1 VRKPVIAALTLGVLF
16 TLGVFRGVD
25 MWWWRAQTLNTAS
38 ARASNL
44 AFILT
49 EYFQESLAAGDGALR
64 QLALH
69 SRRIG
74 GPAASQ
80 AAWGPSLASARAGLR
95 NMGSISVVD
104 ATGIIRHST
113 QPLIVGQSRREELA
127 FRRLASDPKDEV
139 VVSTPFPT
147 VGDPKTFIIPFARPL
162 LAEDGGFDG
171 IVVASMVPAAMRG
184 LFQTMDVGKRG
195 AVWVFHPD
203 GVVLFREPS
212 ATNPLGE
219 PAGANPI
226 FAAAKHSG
234 EPGTIVSALRPGEP
248 TLLTAFRATTAP
260 PLIVAVSLDRDEVL
274 QDVRRQSREA
284 TAFFVV
290 LTLTMIGT
298 LFVLFRQMDEKA
310 EAESALARAR
320 QFEADELRTANERL
334 EKALRLE
341 QEFLMTVSHE
351 LRTPLTAIRG
361 WARMLATGTILGEQ
375 QAAAVQSI
383 ERNARAQ
390 TRLVEDLL
398 DMSRVVGGTLRL
410 EIRDVNLADV
420 LREAIETMTP
430 AADAKQIR
438 IEATIDDG
446 VGPIACDPD
455 RLQQIVWNLLSNA
468 IKFTPTAGRVELHVE
483 RAGAE
488 VAIVVRDA
496 GAGISPEFLPHVFER
511 FRQEDAGSKRRFGGL
526 GLGLAIVKH
535 LVELHGGSV
544 TVESGGQDRGSTFT
558 VRLPISSPILNVD
571 GDAGDRTRR

>member
-1 VRKPVIAALTLGVLF
+1 VRKPVIAALTLGVLI
-16 TLGVFRGVD
+16 TLSALRGLD
-25 MWWWRAQTLNTAS
+25 MWWWRQQTERTAS
-38 ARASNL
+38 ARAANL

-49 EYFQESLAAGDGALR
+49 EYFQESLAAGDSALR

-95 NMGSISVVD
+95 NTGSISVVD

-113 QPLIVGQSRREELA
+113 QPLIVGQSRREESA
-127 FRRLASDPKDEV
+127 FRRLASDPKDEL

-147 VGDPKTFIIPFARPL
+147 VLDPKAFVIPFARPL
-162 LAEDGGFDG
+162 LGEDGTFEG
-171 IVVASMVPAAMRG
+171 IVVAAMVPAAMRG
-184 LFQTMDVGKRG
+184 LFETMDVGRRG
-195 AVWVFHPD
+195 VVWVFHPD
-203 GVVLFREPS
+203 GIVLFREPS

-219 PAGANPI
+219 PAGTNPI
-226 FAAAKHSG
+226 FAAAKRATD
-234 EPGTIVSALRPGEP
+234 PGTIEVAVRPGGP
-248 TLLTAFRATTAP
+248 TLLTAFRATTTP

-274 QDVRRQSREA
+274 SDVRRQSREA

-290 LTLTMIGT
+290 LTLTMAGT

-310 EAESALARAR
+310 KAEAALASAR
-320 QFEADELRTANERL
+320 QFEADQLRTANERL

-361 WARMLATGTILGEQ
+361 WARMLATGATLGEK

-410 EIRDVNLADV
+410 EIRNVNLPDV
-420 LREAIETMTP
+420 VREAIETMTP

-438 IEATIDDG
+438 IEVTTDNG
-446 VGPIACDPD
+446 VGTIACDPD

-468 IKFTPTAGRVELHVE
+468 VKFSPPSGCVEVRLA
-483 RAGAE
+483 RTGTE
-488 VAIVVRDA
+488 VTIVVHDA
-496 GAGISPEFLPHVFER
+496 GAGISPEFLPHVFDR

-544 TVESGGQDRGSTFT
+544 TVESGGQDRGATFT
-558 VRLPISSPILNVD
+558 VRLPIQSPILSVD
-571 GDAGDRTRR
+571 GDAGNRTRR

>member
-16 TLGVFRGVD
+16 TLSALRAVD
-25 MWWWRAQTLNTAS
+25 MWWWREQTLNTAS

-74 GPAASQ
+74 GPTASQ
-80 AAWGPSLASARAGLR
+80 AAWSPSLASARAGLR

-104 ATGIIRHST
+104 ATGLIRHST
-113 QPLIVGQSRREELA
+113 QPLIVGQSRRDESA
-127 FRRLASDPKDEV
+127 FQRLASEPKDEL
-139 VVSTPFPT
+139 VVSKPFPT
-147 VGDPKTFIIPFARPL
+147 VVDPKTFVIPFARPL
-162 LAEDGGFDG
+162 LAEDGSFEG
-171 IVVASMVPAAMRG
+171 IVVAAMIPAAMRG

-195 AVWVFHPD
+195 VVWVFHPD
-203 GVVLFREPS
+203 GIVLFREPS
-212 ATNPLGE
+212 TTNPLGE
-219 PAGANPI
+219 PAGGNPI
-226 FAAAKHSG
+226 FVAAKRTS

-248 TLLTAFRATTAP
+248 MLLTAFRATTAP

-274 QDVRRQSREA
+274 RDVRRQSIEA
-284 TAFFVV
+284 SAFFVA

-310 EAESALARAR
+310 KAEGALASAR
-320 QFEADELRTANERL
+320 QFEADELRTANDRL

-341 QEFLMTVSHE
+341 QEFVMTVSHE

-361 WARMLATGTILGEQ
+361 WARMLATGAVVGEQ
-375 QAAAVQSI
+375 QAAAVLSI

-410 EIRDVNLADV
+410 EIRNVNLPDV
-420 LREAIETMTP
+420 LRDAIETMTP

-438 IEATIDDG
+438 LEVTIDEG
-446 VGPIACDPD
+446 VGAIACDPD
-455 RLQQIVWNLLSNA
+455 RLQQIVCNLLSNA
-468 IKFTPTAGRVELHVE
+468 IKFSPPSSRVELRLQ

-496 GAGISPEFLPHVFER
+496 GAGISPDFLPHVFDR
-511 FRQEDAGSKRRFGGL
+511 FRQEDAGAKRRFGGL

-544 TVESGGQDRGSTFT
+544 TVESGGPDRGATFI
-558 VRLPISSPILNVD
+558 VRLPTLSPILNPD
-571 GDAGDRTRR
+571 GDAGDRTGR

>member
-1 VRKPVIAALTLGVLF
+1 MRKPVIVALTLGVLCS
-16 TLGVFRGVD
+16 LAGLRSVD
-25 MWWWRAQTLNTAS
+25 MWRWRAQTLSTAS

-49 EYFQESLAAGDGALR
+49 EYFQESLAAGDSALR

-113 QPLIVGQSRREELA
+113 QPLIVGQSRREESA
-127 FRRLASDPKDEV
+127 FRRLASDPNEDL

-147 VGDPKTFIIPFARPL
+147 VADPKAFVIPFARPL
-162 LAEDGGFDG
+162 LAEDGTFEG
-171 IVVASMVPAAMRG
+171 IVVAAMVPAAMRG

-195 AVWVFHPD
+195 VVWVFHPD

-212 ATNPLGE
+212 ATSPLGE

-226 FAAAKHSG
+226 FAAAKRATG
-234 EPGTIVSALRPGEP
+234 PGTIEAAVRAGGP
-248 TLLTAFRATTAP
+248 TLLTAFRATATP

-274 QDVRRQSREA
+274 YDVRRQSAEA
-284 TAFFVV
+284 GAFFAV

-298 LFVLFRQMDEKA
+298 LVVLFRQMDEKA
-310 EAESALARAR
+310 KVEGALASAR
-320 QFEADELRTANERL
+320 QFEADQLRTANERL

-361 WARMLATGTILGEQ
+361 WARMLATGTTLGEK

-410 EIRDVNLADV
+410 EIRTVNLPDV
-420 LREAIETMTP
+420 VREAIETMTP

-438 IEATIDDG
+438 IEVTIDDG
-446 VGPIACDPD
+446 IGMIACDPD

-468 IKFTPTAGRVELHVE
+468 VKFSPPSGCVEVRLEHAGTD
-483 RAGAE
+483 

-496 GAGISPEFLPHVFER
+496 GAGISREFLPHVFDR
-511 FRQEDAGSKRRFGGL
+511 FRQEDAGTKRRFGGL

-535 LVELHGGSV
+535 LVALHGGSV
-544 TVESGGQDRGSTFT
+544 TVESEGQDRGATFI
-558 VRLPISSPILNVD
+558 VRLPIRSPILSLD

>member
-1 VRKPVIAALTLGVLF
+1 MRKPVIALLTLGVLF
-16 TLGVFRGVD
+16 TLGVLRGVD

-49 EYFQESLAAGDGALR
+49 QYFQESLAAGDGALR

-95 NMGSISVVD
+95 NMGAISVAD

-113 QPLIVGQSRREELA
+113 QPLIVGQSRREESA
-127 FRRLASDPKDEV
+127 FQAARRRPERPARRQHAVSHV
-139 VVSTPFPT
+139 V
-147 VGDPKTFIIPFARPL
+147 DRKTFVIPFARPL
-162 LAEDGGFDG
+162 FTEDGSFDG

-195 AVWVFHPD
+195 VVWVFHPD

-226 FAAAKHSG
+226 FAAAKRSG
-234 EPGTIVSALRPGEP
+234 EPGRSASALRPGEP
-248 TLLTAFRATTAP
+248 TLLTAFRSTTAP

-284 TAFFVV
+284 TAFFLV

-310 EAESALARAR
+310 EAEGALARAR

-351 LRTPLTAIRG
+351 LRTPLTAIHG
-361 WARMLATGTILGEQ
+361 WARMLATGTAPRT
-375 QAAAVQSI
+375 AASGRRAAI

-398 DMSRVVGGTLRL
+398 DMSRVVGGKLRL
-410 EIRDVNLADV
+410 DIRDVNLADV
-420 LREAIETMTP
+420 LREAVETMTP
-430 AADAKQIR
+430 AVDAKQIR
-438 IEATIDDG
+438 IEVTIDDG
-446 VGPIACDPD
+446 VGPIAATP
-455 RLQQIVWNLLSNA
+455 IVCSRSSG
-468 IKFTPTAGRVELHVE
+468 TCCRTRSSSRRR
-483 RAGAE
+483 RAGWSCMFSAP
-488 VAIVVRDA
+488 ARRSRSSCATRARASRRSSCRTCSTGFVRKTRA
-496 GAGISPEFLPHVFER
+496 RS
-511 FRQEDAGSKRRFGGL
+511 
-526 GLGLAIVKH
+526 
-535 LVELHGGSV
+535 GGSAA
-544 TVESGGQDRGSTFT
+544 SASDS
-558 VRLPISSPILNVD
+558 PSSAPGRAAWRI
-571 GDAGDRTRR
+571 R